1 MALLKKNKKYNYIIS
16 QDKFYSIKRLSNAAL
31 SLKLLVKEF
40 YMER

>member
-1 MALLKKNKKYNYIIS
+1 MALLKKKYNYIIS